1 MRLHPAFG
9 LCSLLLLLLS
19 GQYLQA
25 AQGMTY
31 RLAREGAP
39 TSYLMGTMH
48 SADERVMALL
58 GEVGPLIERVDLVA
72 VEMLP
77 DAVTLLAVGAATLLP
92 AEQSLRGLIGAERFA
107 ALRAAADQRDLPH
120 GLLNRLK
127 PWAAAVTL
135 GMPSSDKGRFLD
147 TEIYLRALAS
157 KRRAVGLETAAEQL
171 AAFDDMGP
179 DLQIALLDAVIK
191 NVSELPTQLE
201 LLTTA
206 YLAGDLAHL
215 DRLARAEYEA
225 MPPAVAHWFNEE
237 LIVRRNARMLARLAE
252 LMEKQSVFVAVG
264 ALHLGGDS
272 GLLAGLSRLGYRIEP
287 WPVRQGEP
295 ASRP

>member
-1 MRLHPAFG
+1 MAMRLHRAFG
-9 LCSLLLLLLS
+9 LCSLLILLLS

-25 AQGMTY
+25 AQGLTY
-31 RLAREGAP
+31 RLVRDGAP

-58 GEVGPLIERVDLVA
+58 DEVKPLIERVDLVA

-92 AEQSLRGLIGAERFA
+92 SGQSLRGLIGADRFA
-107 ALRAAADQRDLPH
+107 ALRTAADQRDLPP

-135 GMPSSDKGRFLD
+135 GMPGSDNGRFLD
-147 TEIYLRALAS
+147 TEIYLHALAS
-157 KRRAVGLETAAEQL
+157 ERRAVGLETAAEQL
-171 AAFDDMGP
+171 AAFDGMDP
-179 DLQIALLDAVIK
+179 ALQIALLDAVVK
-191 NVSELPTQLE
+191 NLSELPTQLE

-237 LIVRRNARMLARLAE
+237 LIDRRNARMLDRIAQ
-252 LMEKQSVFVAVG
+252 LMEQQSVFVAVG

-272 GLLAGLSRLGYRIEP
+272 GLLAGLGRLGYRIDR
-287 WPVRQGEP
+287 WPAR
-295 ASRP
+295 